1 MLLFFCYWCESV
13 KPMYHCNVKTLALGP
28 WVGLDPQR
36 EILRWEYQYVV
47 SKNAKICVSPNA
59 NVYICVTPNATPNT
73 SQWNIDCVGSPGIG
87 ACVGHVHFMLFMS
100 ISFAL
105 GSQLERS
112 FRWNMGFKVTQQ
124 AVIQSQAVIWSI
136 IFKLS

>member
-1 MLLFFCYWCESV
+1 M
-13 KPMYHCNVKTLALGP
+13 
-28 WVGLDPQR
+28 
-36 EILRWEYQYVV
+36 V

-59 NVYICVTPNATPNT
+59 NVKICITPNATPNT

-112 FRWNMGFKVTQQ
+112 FRWNMGLKVSQQ
-124 AVIQSQAVIWSI
+124 AVVILVNNFQTELMVEIYTKSTVRAI
-136 IFKLS
+136 GKICLMKLS